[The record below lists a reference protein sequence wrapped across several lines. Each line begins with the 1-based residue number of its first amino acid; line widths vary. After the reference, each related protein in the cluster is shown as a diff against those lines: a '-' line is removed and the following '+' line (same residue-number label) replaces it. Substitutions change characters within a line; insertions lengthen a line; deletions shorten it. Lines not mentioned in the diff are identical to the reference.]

1 MKCSLGI
8 SDFLERIANLSQTIV
23 FFYFFA
29 LFLKKPFLSLLWN
42 LSLIFLLISYLS
54 YLFFGILH
62 SEEYIFPFLLCLLL
76 LFVSQLFVRPPK
88 TTTLPFCISF
98 FLGMILITTSCTV
111 LGTSIHSSSGI
122 LSIRYNPLNMSLP
135 LYNHKEF
142 DLDMPEWPSSVP

>member
-1 MKCSLGI
+1 MFLGI
-8 SDFLERIANLSQTIV
+8 SNFLEEISSLSHSI
-23 FFYFFA
+23 FFLYFSA
-29 LFLKKPFLSLLWN
+29 LTTEEGF
-42 LSLIFLLISYLS
+42 LISPL
-54 YLFFGILH
+54 LFFGTLH
-62 SEEYIFPFLLCLLL
+62 SDGYIFPFLLCLLL